1 MAGGLVMQRRKAAAM
16 RTGGKLLHALVLLYA
31 ATLLMPAQAFPVQ
44 IEDDQ
49 GNNIRLEQTA
59 KRIIPLY
66 GAFAEMLFA
75 IGAGS
80 YVVARTQ
87 ADQFPEAI
95 KALPSVG
102 THMRPNVEMII
113 GLKPDLV
120 IQSVSRRE
128 ALADMESLNRAG
140 IPVVVF
146 APKSLSGIFSTMIK
160 LGHLTGK
167 EQEAE
172 SAVTRL
178 KERLLNVQ
186 SRLGLDSIM
195 ADHGG
200 SQNEKAAQCRI
211 KERQRVFFEVRS
223 EPLTAAGRG
232 SIVQD
237 ILAAAGAENV
247 VESKKTLLLHS
258 LEALLFDNPDIY
270 IVQTGPMNRN
280 PVDPRERV
288 HFDQLEA
295 IRDGKILYLDEFLYS
310 RPGPRCVD
318 AVEQLA
324 AKLYPECFRSNQ

>member
-1 MAGGLVMQRRKAAAM
+1 M
-16 RTGGKLLHALVLLYA
+16 RTGHKLLQVLALLYA
-31 ATLLMPAQAFPVQ
+31 ATLLMPAQAFPLR

-49 GNNIRLEQTA
+49 GTIIRLEQPAT
-59 KRIIPLY
+59 RIIPLY
-66 GAFAEMLFA
+66 GAFTEMLFA

-80 YVVARTQ
+80 HVAARTE
-87 ADQFPEAI
+87 ADQFPEEI

-128 ALADMESLNRAG
+128 SLAEMESLNRAG
-140 IPVVVF
+140 IPVAVF
-146 APKSLSGIFSTMIK
+146 APKNLAEIFSTMIS
-160 LGHLTGK
+160 LGYLTGK

-172 SAVTRL
+172 AKVAGLKQRL
-178 KERLLNVQ
+178 SRVQ
-186 SRLGLDSIM
+186 ARLGLDSTQVSHV
-195 ADHGG
+195 DP
-200 SQNEKAAQCRI
+200 QTETAAPCGI
-211 KERQRVFFEVRS
+211 HERRRVFFEVRS

-237 ILAAAGAENV
+237 ILAVAGAENV
-247 VESKKTLLLHS
+247 VRSNRTLLLYN
-258 LEALLFDNPDIY
+258 LEALLFDNPDLY

-288 HFDQLEA
+288 HFDQLKAVRE
-295 IRDGKILYLDEFLYS
+295 GNILYLDELLYS

-324 AKLYPECFRSNQ
+324 EKLYPACFGTDQNQ